1 MAWVCD
7 QLSVK
12 KRKKLAIVQSW
23 ETMAAAWN
31 AHILK
36 CHFSSRC
43 KLNQLITLHYPNA
56 TALITGTWK
65 RPEGSHTH
73 TSFGLST
80 QTPVWTSMCVIV
92 QVWMHTQKYPYDP
105 YMWSGAHKNFLTNKH
120 VCLLNQIFLDK
131 GAEKQHGVSLMLL
144 TAQESVMRRLIILWL
159 WVRLLTQL
167 GWVTPPAEH
176 NGHELHRLNSTDL
189 CAISHKSQARSGM
202 WLPWR
207 EHQLAGIPKLV
218 FTNLHPQF
226 AFPLSLSLANCW
238 PWGRFRERKTSILK
252 HDDEAG
258 NKVCR

>member
-1 MAWVCD
+1 MQRLLLQVLGKGQRD
-7 QLSVK
+7 
-12 KRKKLAIVQSW
+12 
-23 ETMAAAWN
+23 
-31 AHILK
+31 
-36 CHFSSRC
+36 
-43 KLNQLITLHYPNA
+43 
-56 TALITGTWK
+56 
-65 RPEGSHTH
+65 HTH
-73 TSFGLST
+73 THQLWPKHTDSCMNIYVCDST
-80 QTPVWTSMCVIV
+80 SLDA
-92 QVWMHTQKYPYDP
+92 HTEISI
-105 YMWSGAHKNFLTNKH
+105 WSIYVKRRTKTFLTNKH